1 MRVYVPATIATL
13 RRLQAD
19 GELAALGGTAFALTP
34 ALRESYAA
42 GDEEEL
48 SYAAMAEA
56 GRASLRLLAAEQGD
70 LELGGSELGGS
81 ELDGSELD
89 GSELDGSDLG
99 NSELGDHHGGASDVL
114 ARRAVISADVEGAR
128 LRPDLDAAVVRL
140 SRPVQLSEVAA
151 VHVDGAEAEVAVRA
165 AVRVIDEADMGEHDA
180 EFVLGEA
187 ADHELAW
194 YATQELPF
202 LLELL

>member
-70 LELGGSELGGS
+70 LELGGSKLG
-81 ELDGSELD
+81 

-151 VHVDGAEAEVAVRA
+151 VHVDGAEAEDAVRA

>member
-19 GELAALGGTAFALTP
+19 GELAAQGGTAFALTP

-70 LELGGSELGGS
+70 LEFGGSELGGS
-81 ELDGSELD
+81 ELG
-89 GSELDGSDLG
+89 GSDLR
-99 NSELGDHHGGASDVL
+99 NSELGDHHGGASDAL

-151 VHVDGAEAEVAVRA
+151 VHVDGAEAEDAVRA

>member
-19 GELAALGGTAFALTP
+19 GELAAQGGTAFALTP

-70 LELGGSELGGS
+70 LELG
-81 ELDGSELD
+81 
-89 GSELDGSDLG
+89 
-99 NSELGDHHGGASDVL
+99 DHHGGASDAL

-151 VHVDGAEAEVAVRA
+151 VHVDGAEAEDAVRA

>member
-19 GELAALGGTAFALTP
+19 GELAAQGGTAFALTP

-70 LELGGSELGGS
+70 LELGG
-81 ELDGSELD
+81 
-89 GSELDGSDLG
+89 
-99 NSELGDHHGGASDVL
+99 HHGGASDVL

-151 VHVDGAEAEVAVRA
+151 VHVDGAEAEDAVRA